1 MQINLN
7 ILASEF
13 IADDEKLTTLN
24 EKEIISNMMIR
35 RRLTRNSR
43 IAIYL
48 AHKLNAFDLPIV
60 IGNAY
65 GEVIETFE
73 ILKAIDRKMTISPT
87 HFQNSVHNTPASY
100 LSIVAENKDYITT
113 ISDLFET
120 AQSVLKVGAIKSL
133 KYKKMLLIVVDSI
146 DFECVDTLN
155 RCNIKKKEAGIAMV
169 VETTKKKPTITLKN
183 KNFKGYSPSLW
194 KMLEIHEKLTS
205 KDNIVTIAIN

>member
-1 MQINLN
+1 MKINLK

-13 IADDEKLTTLN
+13 IADDEKIMTLN
-24 EKEIISNMMIR
+24 EKEIIPNMMIR
-35 RRLTRNSR
+35 RRLTRNAR

-73 ILKAIDRKMTISPT
+73 ILKSIDQKMTLSPT

-100 LSIVAENKDYITT
+100 LSIVAENRGYITT
-113 ISDLFET
+113 VSDLFKT
-120 AQSVLKVGAIKSL
+120 AQSVLKVGAVKSL

-146 DFECVDTLN
+146 DFECVDKLN
-155 RCNIKKKEAGIAMV
+155 RCNIKKKESGIAMV
-169 VETTKKKPTITLKN
+169 VEATAKEPTIKLEN
-183 KNFKGYSPSLW
+183 KSFKEYSPSLW
-194 KMLEIHEKLTS
+194 KMLEIHKQLSDKE
-205 KDNIVTIAIN
+205 NIVAISID